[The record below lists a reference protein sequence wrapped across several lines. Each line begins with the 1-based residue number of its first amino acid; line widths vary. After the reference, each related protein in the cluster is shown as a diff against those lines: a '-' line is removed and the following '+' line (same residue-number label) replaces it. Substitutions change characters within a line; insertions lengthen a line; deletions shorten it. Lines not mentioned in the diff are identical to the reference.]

1 MSINVQSPVAPEIE
15 SLMAEYEEQI
25 RYCTLQI
32 GRLWEQNEEGKR
44 NMKTNEV
51 VNTTVRDLENE
62 IELWRYRACAWK
74 TKDGVFVSGHD
85 VVMHRYEDGSHLNF
99 FACDL
104 TKSQQQSAYFVNRHG
119 EGD

>member
-1 MSINVQSPVAPEIE
+1 MNGYNLIEVHGHVQ
-15 SLMAEYEEQI
+15 
-25 RYCTLQI
+25 
-32 GRLWEQNEEGKR
+32 GKR

-85 VVMHRYEDGSHLNF
+85 VVMHDYEDGSHLNF

-104 TKSQQQSAYFVNRHG
+104 TKSQQQSAYFVKRQRHHRRIPTN
-119 EGD
+119 D

>member
-1 MSINVQSPVAPEIE
+1 
-15 SLMAEYEEQI
+15 
-25 RYCTLQI
+25 
-32 GRLWEQNEEGKR
+32 
-44 NMKTNEV
+44 MKTNEV

-85 VVMHRYEDGSHLNF
+85 VVMHDYEDGSHLNF

-104 TKSQQQSAYFVNRHG
+104 TKSQQQYAYFVNRHG

>member
-1 MSINVQSPVAPEIE
+1 
-15 SLMAEYEEQI
+15 
-25 RYCTLQI
+25 
-32 GRLWEQNEEGKR
+32 
-44 NMKTNEV
+44 MKTNEV

-104 TKSQQQSAYFVNRHG
+104 TKSQQQFAYFVNRKG
-119 EGD
+119 EGKAVTELKHTS